1 MSLVRHSQHK
11 LYLSVLKHEIPL
23 FLRAFRVPSKP
34 LKLTFSTQK
43 PAKIATLIYE
53 NLALTSTF
61 AFVIIFDENK
71 ASALKHTSVFTQL
84 TTGRKIKLNFC
95 L

>member
-1 MSLVRHSQHK
+1 
-11 LYLSVLKHEIPL
+11 LKHEIPL

-34 LKLTFSTQK
+34 LKLTFSSQK

-53 NLALTSTF
+53 NLALTSTS
-61 AFVIIFDENK
+61 ASVIIFEENK
-71 ASALKHTSVFTQL
+71 TSVIKHISVVTQL